1 MCKVFTESY
10 TTGFQDVYLYFV
22 YLLSVILGICIIISK
37 NPIISVLYLIGLFC
51 SMSLYFIMIGLYFI
65 GLSYLLVYVG
75 AISILFLFILMLINI
90 RVSELLTDNNNS
102 IPLALFSVI
111 CFNYAAG
118 NMLPSNTFYQ
128 KDIYNYIA
136 YLRENFYNSNLEN
149 INSTDD
155 AISYLLYHTPYHDI
169 LNIEGKSWASILI
182 TTSHITSIGNILY
195 TNLFIFFIIISLI
208 LLLAMVGAIVITVN
222 RPVKY

>member
-1 MCKVFTESY
+1 MYKVFTENY
-10 TTGFQDVYLYFV
+10 TAGFQDVYLYLV
-22 YLLSVILGICIIISK
+22 YLLSIILGIYIIISK

-51 SMSLYFIMIGLYFI
+51 SMSLYLIMIGLYFI

-102 IPLALFSVI
+102 IPLAIFSVV

-118 NMLPSNTFYQ
+118 NILPSNTFYK
-128 KDIYNYIA
+128 KDTYDYIT
-136 YLRENFYNSNLEN
+136 YLAENFYNSNLEN
-149 INSTDD
+149 ISSTDD
-155 AISYLLYHTPYHDI
+155 AISYLLYHTPSHDI
-169 LNIEGKSWASILI
+169 LSIEGKSWASILV
-182 TTSHITSIGNILY
+182 TTSHIASIGNILY
-195 TNLFIFFIIISLI
+195 TNLFIFFIMISLI

-222 RPVKY
+222 RPMRK